1 MDMEDP
7 KSATTPV
14 GIKGGHASIQQI
26 LQWCAIEFL
35 HLLHKPM

>member
-26 LQWCAIEFL
+26 LGFSNP
-35 HLLHKPM
+35 KVS